1 MKLVILSLIITILV
15 FAAYSYGY
23 YKGLERGGSVL
34 LEALNEFMDKLIE
47 KKQKED

>member
-1 MKLVILSLIITILV
+1 MKLVILSLIMTILV

-34 LEALNEFMDKLIE
+34 LEALNKFMDKRIE
-47 KKQKED
+47 KKQKEE

>member
-1 MKLVILSLIITILV
+1 MKLVILSLIMTILV

-47 KKQKED
+47 KKQKEE

>member
-1 MKLVILSLIITILV
+1 MKLVILSLIMTILV

-34 LEALNEFMDKLIE
+34 LEALNEFMDKLI
-47 KKQKED
+47 KKKNQEE